1 MGSRSPAQAALDLFR
16 QHGGTLHTQEALR
29 QGIHPRTLYA
39 LRDSG
44 TLLRLSRGLYRLAD
58 LPPLANPDLV
68 IVAHRVPQA
77 VVCLISALAFHQLTT
92 QIPHAVD
99 IALRSQS
106 ARPTLDHP
114 PLRPFWFSG
123 AAWSEG
129 VEVHQLDGVPVRI
142 YCPAKSVADCFKYRR
157 KIGLSVALEALWLY
171 CKRPDFQVD
180 SLSKYARICRVER
193 VIRPYLE
200 MLL

>member
-1 MGSRSPAQAALDLFR
+1 MGSRSPTQAALDLFR

-44 TLLRLSRGLYRLAD
+44 SLLRLSRGLYRLAD
-58 LPPLANPDLV
+58 LPPLSNPDLV

-92 QIPHAVD
+92 QIPRAVD
-99 IALRSQS
+99 IALRNQS

-114 PLRPFWFSG
+114 PLHTFWFSG

-129 VEVHQLDGVPVRI
+129 VEINQLDGVPVRI

-157 KIGLSVALEALWLY
+157 KISLSVALEALWLY
-171 CKRPDFQVD
+171 YKRSDFQMD
-180 SLSKYARICRVER
+180 SLLKYARICRVER